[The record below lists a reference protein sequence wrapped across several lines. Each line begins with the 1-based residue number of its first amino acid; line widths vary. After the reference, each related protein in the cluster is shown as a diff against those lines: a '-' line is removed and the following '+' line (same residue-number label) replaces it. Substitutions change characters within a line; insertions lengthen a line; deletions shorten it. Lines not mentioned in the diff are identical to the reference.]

1 MIDFFIFSDF
11 SNSPRLVY
19 DLVPAFHCPT
29 AFDPDFLISRKIL
42 NMNKLSAL
50 VSIAL
55 IAVAA
60 PAFAQD
66 SKPAPAVAPVA
77 APAAPALKPINVPK
91 HSCVKPEVAG
101 KPKTNDELKELN
113 AALATYRDCLTAYST
128 EMRRAADA
136 HIEAGNVSVEEYNAF
151 IKVVMEKTK

>member
-1 MIDFFIFSDF
+1 
-11 SNSPRLVY
+11 
-19 DLVPAFHCPT
+19 
-29 AFDPDFLISRKIL
+29 
-42 NMNKLSAL
+42 MNKLSAL

-60 PAFAQD
+60 PGLAQD
-66 SKPAPAVAPVA
+66 SKPAPAATPAPAAIATAAATATAPV
-77 APAAPALKPINVPK
+77 APALKPINVPK
-91 HSCVKPEVAG
+91 HNCVKPEVPG

-136 HIEAGNVSVEEYNAF
+136 HIEAGNVSVEEYNDF
-151 IKVVMEKTK
+151 IKVVKEKTK

>member
-1 MIDFFIFSDF
+1 
-11 SNSPRLVY
+11 
-19 DLVPAFHCPT
+19 
-29 AFDPDFLISRKIL
+29 
-42 NMNKLSAL
+42 MNKLSAL
-50 VSIAL
+50 VSIAF

-66 SKPAPAVAPVA
+66 SKPAPAAIPAPAVAPVS

-136 HIEAGNVSVEEYNAF
+136 HIEAGNVSVEEYNEF
-151 IKVVMEKTK
+151 IKVVKEKTK